1 MFMGAVVFKTN
12 FCTMGAVSDWVNMG
26 DTGRL
31 RAWMFAMTVALG
43 GVLLLEYTGKIDLGS
58 STFPPYRTANFAWL
72 RYVLGGTLFGIG
84 MTLASGCG
92 QRTLVRI
99 GGGNI
104 KSIVVLA
111 IIAAFAYMML
121 WGEDPL
127 APGEGIFTNYFM
139 PWIQPTT
146 VDLAALGIQSQELGA
161 IIGGVVG
168 MEDPSMLHFVLG
180 GLIVLALAI
189 FVFISTDFRS
199 RFDNVL
205 AGFVIGSVIVA
216 GWYITAGSMGEEWKA
231 YAEFADEIPSRVM
244 AQSYTF
250 ISPAGDTWRYL
261 SSPTEVSFINFGVM
275 ALFGVIVGSFLY
287 AIFAKRFSI
296 EWFASFGDF
305 LKHVIGAALMG
316 VGGVLAMGC
325 TVGQAITGVSTLAL
339 GSILVFVFILF
350 GSALTMKIQYYRMVY
365 EAEASFYSALVSS
378 LVDMRI
384 LPKAMRKLE
393 AV

>member
-1 MFMGAVVFKTN
+1 MGAIVFKTN

-31 RAWMFAMTVALG
+31 RAWVFAMTVALA
-43 GVLLLEYTGKIDLGS
+43 GVLLLEYLGKIELGTA
-58 STFPPYRTANFAWL
+58 TFPPYRTANFAWL

-84 MTLASGCG
+84 MTLGSGCA

-104 KSIVVLA
+104 KSIVVLV
-111 IIAAFAYMML
+111 IIAASAYMML

-146 VDLAALGIQSQELGA
+146 VDLAAMGIGSQELGA
-161 IIGGVVG
+161 IIGGAIG
-168 MEDPSMLHFVLG
+168 MEDTSMLHFVFG
-180 GLIVLALAI
+180 GLIALSLAI
-189 FVFISTDFRS
+189 FVFVSTDFRS

-205 AGFVIGSVIVA
+205 AGFVIGLVIIA
-216 GWYITAGSMGEEWKA
+216 GWYITAGPMGEEWKA

-250 ISPAGDTWRYL
+250 VSPTGDTWRYL
-261 SSPTEVSFINFGVM
+261 SSPTKVSFINFGVM

-287 AIFAKRFSI
+287 AIISKRFSI

-305 LKHVIGAALMG
+305 FRHAMGAVLMG

-325 TVGQAITGVSTLAL
+325 TVGQAITGISTLAL
-339 GSILVFVFILF
+339 GSILVFFSIVF

-365 EAEASFYSALVSS
+365 EDEANFYAALVSS
-378 LVDMRI
+378 LVDMRM